1 MAVMQHGGCEL
12 PWTLV
17 EEKEVEGEKKK
28 AEEEEATAAAEAIE
42 EEEEEE
48 DGDGDVLPAAQ
59 PPPGHVSVLG
69 E

>member
-28 AEEEEATAAAEAIE
+28 ADEEEATAAAEAI
-42 EEEEEE
+42 EEE